1 MTGSARNGAN
11 GATTGVKST
20 VLDALPVSVEAI
32 LGVARIPIGEL
43 TRLSPGDVFTLDSLL
58 GDPVELRLN
67 GETIAFGELV
77 SHEDN
82 FAVRIQAIARE

>member
-1 MTGSARNGAN
+1 M
-11 GATTGVKST
+11 
-20 VLDALPVSVEAI
+20 
-32 LGVARIPIGEL
+32 GVARIPIGEL
-43 TRLSPGDVFTLDSLL
+43 TRLVPGDVFTLDSLL

-82 FAVRIQAIARE
+82 FAVRIQAIAHE